1 MPGQSVLVVDDN
13 VTNLK
18 LLEYLLQ
25 ASGFQVHTAGD
36 AEAALEAVKAYE
48 PGLVLMD
55 LQLPGTDGLTLTRQL
70 KDDPSTA
77 HIVVLAV
84 TAYAMKGDEER
95 ALAAGCDGYLSKP
108 IDTRSLPKLVAQY
121 LAKSA
126 PNSGT

>member
-1 MPGQSVLVVDDN
+1 MSGKSVLVVDDN

-18 LLEYLLQ
+18 LLEYLLK
-25 ASGFQVHTAGD
+25 AHGFDVHTASD
-36 AEAALEAVKAYE
+36 AESALEAVRHE
-48 PGLVLMD
+48 QPGLVLMD

-70 KDDPSTA
+70 KSDPATA
-77 HIVVLAV
+77 RIVVLAV

-121 LAKSA
+121 LERGSA
-126 PNSGT
+126 EPGR